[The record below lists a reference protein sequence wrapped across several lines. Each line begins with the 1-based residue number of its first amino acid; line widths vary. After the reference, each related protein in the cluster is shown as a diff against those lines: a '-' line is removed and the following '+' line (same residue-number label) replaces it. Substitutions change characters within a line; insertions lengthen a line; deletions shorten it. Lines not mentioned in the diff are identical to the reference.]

1 MGKKRNFWTPVERE
15 ERIEGIG
22 GVNRRRKLRGKECC
36 YISPPAGATLIHW
49 LIHVT
54 YNSNKL
60 NNFIPSF
67 SVRERERERKKHE
80 TEKQG
85 YQTFKNE

>member
-1 MGKKRNFWTPVERE
+1 MLHF
-15 ERIEGIG
+15 
-22 GVNRRRKLRGKECC
+22 
-36 YISPPAGATLIHW
+36 SPPAGATLIHW

-54 YNSNKL
+54 YNGNKL

-67 SVRERERERKKHE
+67 SVREEERMREKEKHE

-85 YQTFKNE
+85 YQTFQK